1 MKNPDKA
8 CTVLVMSSNYPR
20 FSGDICGWFIHEISR
35 QVSLKGFTVTTLSP
49 HADQA
54 KTLDLI
60 DGIVIRRFR
69 YWFPSRFEKLAY
81 GSGVLYNIR
90 KHPYAILTIPCFIL
104 AEFLWACRILHVNRP
119 GILHTHWLVPQGL
132 AGALLSRTTGVPHIA
147 TVHGSD
153 LNILKKYTFLHPV
166 CRFITRNSAIITV
179 NSRYM
184 KQQLLA
190 VSPDCEQ
197 KVQVIPMG
205 IDPVQFGSG
214 SCTDMK
220 QRHGAGHLILSVGRL
235 IDWKGTEFLIRAMP
249 AVLEKIPDTKLLI
262 VGTGPERDTLIRLAR
277 ELGLND
283 RVVLPGTVPPADLP
297 SYYRSAD
304 VFVLPSINRGGKTEG
319 LGVVLLEAMASGCP
333 VIGSNVGGI
342 PDIITDGGN
351 GFLVPEQRPDIL
363 AEKIVRIFTDTE
375 LQEKF
380 RRNGLISVHDSFS
393 WERISEHFSAGYSA
407 VLEQGG
413 KKTSGMR

>member
-1 MKNPDKA
+1 MENPDKA
-8 CTVLVMSSNYPR
+8 CIVFVMSSNYPR

-49 HADQA
+49 HGDQL
-54 KTLDLI
+54 KTRDLM

-69 YWFPSRFEKLAY
+69 YFLPPRFEKLAY
-81 GSGVLYNIR
+81 GSGLLYNIR
-90 KHPYAILTIPCFIL
+90 NHPFAILTIPLFIL
-104 AEFLWACRILHVNRP
+104 AEFFWACRILYTNRP

-132 AGALLSRTTGVPHIA
+132 AGALLSRITGVPHI
-147 TVHGSD
+147 TTIHGSD
-153 LNILKKYTFLHPV
+153 LNILKKYTLLHPV

-190 VSPDCEQ
+190 VSPECER
-197 KVQVIPMG
+197 KVRVIPMG
-205 IDPVQFGSG
+205 IDPAQFDAASF
-214 SCTDMK
+214 TDMK

-249 AVLEKIPDTKLLI
+249 AVLEKFPDTKLLI
-262 VGTGPERDTLIRLAR
+262 VGTGPERDTLLRLAR
-277 ELGLND
+277 ELGLTD
-283 RVVLPGTVPPADLP
+283 RVVLLGTVSPADLP

-304 VFVLPSINRGGKTEG
+304 VFVLPSINLGGKTEG

-342 PDIITDGGN
+342 PDIIENGKN
-351 GFLVPEQRPDIL
+351 GFLVPGEDETLLAERIVILLSNTIL
-363 AEKIVRIFTDTE
+363 AE
-375 LQEKF
+375 QF
-380 RRNGLISVHDSFS
+380 RQ
-393 WERISEHFSAGYSA
+393 AGYETVRTRFTWEEVSRQFSESYDQ
-407 VLEQGG
+407 VLDGCLRKG
-413 KKTSGMR
+413 AA